1 MLEHDVVGPPI
12 HLLAVAAVPLGARRL
27 PLAFRT
33 VGRAIETDMKVP
45 VMPQPRLNL
54 GQPRA
59 IVTRVT
65 AERFFDRGV
74 REYAIDARIL
84 SRGLDQRDV
93 CRGPSPRRA
102 GEFFTPEK

>member
-12 HLLAVAAVPLGARRL
+12 HLLAVTAVPLGARPL

-54 GQPRA
+54 AQPRA
-59 IVTRVT
+59 IVSRVT

-74 REYAIDARIL
+74 HEYAIDARTTCAA
-84 SRGLDQRDV
+84 S
-93 CRGPSPRRA
+93 
-102 GEFFTPEK
+102 

>member
-54 GQPRA
+54 AQPRA

-65 AERFFDRGV
+65 AERFF
-74 REYAIDARIL
+74 
-84 SRGLDQRDV
+84 
-93 CRGPSPRRA
+93 
-102 GEFFTPEK
+102 